1 MSKPLDGAIFHHFV
15 AAKARPVRS
24 ALWLASVCCL
34 AAPGAMAQQ
43 AGGKGGVVLDT
54 INIESGGKASG
65 KQSKNG
71 HVKGYV
77 AKDNAT
83 ATKTDTPIIETP
95 QAISVITGDQITDQ
109 AAQTVSQAL
118 RYTPGVVAETRGAS
132 GAKFDLPSARGYSL
146 DRYMDGMKIPSIGSY
161 GTPHPDVYLFERLE
175 VLKGPSSILYGQAAP
190 GGILNM
196 VSKRPT
202 EEPFGEVRLEGG
214 SWDRIYGAFDFGGPA
229 NADKTFL
236 YRLTGLG
243 WTGHTQVDS
252 TRNRQVAIAPA
263 FTWKPDADTSLTILG
278 AYQRDPDTGTNATI
292 PAIGSAVANPLGR
305 ISTAFNRG
313 EPDQEKFDRYFG
325 SIGYTFEHRF
335 DSGIVVRSS
344 ARYIK
349 SRFDWTTVVYVGLLS
364 DYRTIRRN
372 SARYYNDGYGVTAD
386 NSVEFNYDTGP
397 LTHKTL
403 LGVDYQYT
411 DADNVIWSGTAS
423 SIDMYN
429 PVYGVPI
436 RLNATPRTSSN
447 QVQKQL
453 GFYAQDQISLGGLR
467 VLLGGRYDRAETNTL
482 NRLSSAETDMSDGA
496 FTGRAGLLYLF
507 DSGLAPYVS
516 YSQSFQPTSGTDYY
530 GNPFD
535 PRRGNQI
542 EAGLKYQPLGMDA
555 LFTMAV
561 FQMNETNRTTTDPDH
576 PQYSIQ
582 LGEVRTR
589 GIELE
594 ARAAVTD
601 SLDLIA
607 GYSYID
613 ARITESNAAD
623 LGKRLAN
630 VPPHN
635 ASLWGKYTFHDGG
648 LAGLGVG
655 LGVRYLSAAPANT
668 ASGANYFQT
677 PSSTLVDAAI
687 SYDFA
692 KRFPQLKG
700 MRADL
705 NVANL
710 FDRKVATA
718 CGGNLAFAN
727 GVSGAYCFYGA
738 RRTITGSL
746 SYRW

>member
-1 MSKPLDGAIFHHFV
+1 M
-15 AAKARPVRS
+15 
-24 ALWLASVCCL
+24 
-34 AAPGAMAQQ
+34 
-43 AGGKGGVVLDT
+43 
-54 INIESGGKASG
+54 
-65 KQSKNG
+65 
-71 HVKGYV
+71 
-77 AKDNAT
+77 
-83 ATKTDTPIIETP
+83 
-95 QAISVITGDQITDQ
+95 
-109 AAQTVSQAL
+109 
-118 RYTPGVVAETRGAS
+118 
-132 GAKFDLPSARGYSL
+132 
-146 DRYMDGMKIPSIGSY
+146 
-161 GTPHPDVYLFERLE
+161 
-175 VLKGPSSILYGQAAP
+175 
-190 GGILNM
+190 
-196 VSKRPT
+196 
-202 EEPFGEVRLEGG
+202 
-214 SWDRIYGAFDFGGPA
+214 
-229 NADKTFL
+229 
-236 YRLTGLG
+236 
-243 WTGHTQVDS
+243 
-252 TRNRQVAIAPA
+252 
-263 FTWKPDADTSLTILG
+263 
-278 AYQRDPDTGTNATI
+278 
-292 PAIGSAVANPLGR
+292 
-305 ISTAFNRG
+305 
-313 EPDQEKFDRYFG
+313 
-325 SIGYTFEHRF
+325 
-335 DSGIVVRSS
+335 
-344 ARYIK
+344 
-349 SRFDWTTVVYVGLLS
+349 
-364 DYRTIRRN
+364 
-372 SARYYNDGYGVTAD
+372 
-386 NSVEFNYDTGP
+386 
-397 LTHKTL
+397 
-403 LGVDYQYT
+403 
-411 DADNVIWSGTAS
+411 
-423 SIDMYN
+423 
-429 PVYGVPI
+429 
-436 RLNATPRTSSN
+436 
-447 QVQKQL
+447 
-453 GFYAQDQISLGGLR
+453 
-467 VLLGGRYDRAETNTL
+467 
-482 NRLSSAETDMSDGA
+482 
-496 FTGRAGLLYLF
+496 
-507 DSGLAPYVS
+507 
-516 YSQSFQPTSGTDYY
+516 SFQPTSGTDYY

-582 LGEVRTR
+582 LGGVRTR

-727 GVSGAYCFYGA
+727 GVSGTSCASTSSSSVTRYSNA
-738 RRTITGSL
+738 TVPSP
-746 SYRW
+746 SSAA